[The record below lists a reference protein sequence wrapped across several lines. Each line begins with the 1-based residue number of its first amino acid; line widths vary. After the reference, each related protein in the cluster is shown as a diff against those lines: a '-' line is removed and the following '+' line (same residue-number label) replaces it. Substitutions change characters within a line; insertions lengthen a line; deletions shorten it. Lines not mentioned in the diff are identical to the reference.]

1 MDIQFEHQ
9 VGLNTCRKHNIQY
22 VARFSF
28 TKQKFCWQGGAV
40 GGHILSYLLEKS
52 RVVHQNHGERNF
64 HIFYQLVAGGDDEL
78 LRWLGL
84 ERNCQNYSYLVQV
97 KKTTVHDHGS
107 PPASNRIFP
116 FCWFKSNKT
125 DTAVRQAFLSVVGV
139 WIIPYVFNT
148 VLKAASALLLYVVVY

>member
-1 MDIQFEHQ
+1 
-9 VGLNTCRKHNIQY
+9 
-22 VARFSF
+22 
-28 TKQKFCWQGGAV
+28 V

-97 KKTTVHDHGS
+97 KKTTLTMVTLQ
-107 PPASNRIFP
+107 PPTWFFSSSCINYCCKGRLFSFFYCMLLSDFGAMHP
-116 FCWFKSNKT
+116 F
-125 DTAVRQAFLSVVGV
+125 
-139 WIIPYVFNT
+139 
-148 VLKAASALLLYVVVY
+148 